1 MKESQRGKEN
11 LTMTVVCDDHRINN
25 QLVSNLIL
33 NNFQQKK
40 GEVREDT
47 SLNRV
52 AKELG
57 RNENIDSSN
66 SSTFCTFVQVSKSNV
81 NAMNVIDSPAYI
93 CSLKWRKRYTSSK
106 ISIVLIMSQWYL
118 QKLTVSKQIENK

>member
-1 MKESQRGKEN
+1 
-11 LTMTVVCDDHRINN
+11 MTVVCDDHRINN
-25 QLVSNLIL
+25 QLVSKLIL

-40 GEVREDT
+40 GEVREET

-93 CSLKWRKRYTSSK
+93 CT
-106 ISIVLIMSQWYL
+106 
-118 QKLTVSKQIENK
+118 